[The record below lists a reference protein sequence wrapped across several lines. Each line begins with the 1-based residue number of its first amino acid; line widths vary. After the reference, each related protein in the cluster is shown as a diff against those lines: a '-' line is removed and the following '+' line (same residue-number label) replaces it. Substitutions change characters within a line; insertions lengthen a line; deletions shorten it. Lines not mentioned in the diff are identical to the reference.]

1 MTLSSIATILIEDYL
16 PDAQRKYLFQN
27 FQQSPHYRS
36 YNDNIPAYLQGRPRN
51 TILHCLDRKGSS
63 NKFTSED
70 ITDIDTKEG
79 VFSVCSSKGRIYTVN
94 FGINSDDRMPSCT
107 CIDWRTH
114 HIPCKH
120 FFAIFQHRSP
130 WSWDSLPKQYLESA
144 YISTDSAALLAQ
156 GSSSSGQQIVS
167 SFPDSDTMS
176 YNPEEEVTDIVP
188 KKVPFAFL
196 YTNLIAASTSK
207 LCITL

>member
-16 PDAQRKYLFQN
+16 PGARRKYLFQN

-94 FGINSDDRMPSCT
+94 IQMIGCLAAPVLTGALIT
-107 CIDWRTH
+107 
-114 HIPCKH
+114 
-120 FFAIFQHRSP
+120 
-130 WSWDSLPKQYLESA
+130 YL
-144 YISTDSAALLAQ
+144 
-156 GSSSSGQQIVS
+156 V
-167 SFPDSDTMS
+167 
-176 YNPEEEVTDIVP
+176 
-188 KKVPFAFL
+188 
-196 YTNLIAASTSK
+196 STSSQSFSIGVHGQSWIVF
-207 LCITL
+207 LNSTWRVHT